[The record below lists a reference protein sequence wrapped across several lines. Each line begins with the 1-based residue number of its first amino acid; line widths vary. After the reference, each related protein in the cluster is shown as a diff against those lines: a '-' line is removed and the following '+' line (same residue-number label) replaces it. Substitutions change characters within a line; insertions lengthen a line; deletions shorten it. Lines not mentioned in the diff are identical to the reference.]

1 VIFLLR
7 RTRPCRAASGS
18 FLVESVVPPADRF
31 HAGGNNPVTVV
42 PPLLHG
48 FSPKFFLC
56 QRHARAGFPDR
67 TSVHRAQNLGLY
79 PEQLSRQTKRL
90 DTEVR
95 CCMKVD
101 YRLAEEDDLY
111 PIHTALVESLNQ
123 FAAER
128 ALPLVEMDFDESLP
142 LWRHLLGEGGKGFL
156 VAEVKKR
163 LAGFC
168 SYILRDHLWFLS
180 YLVVSPEFQGTGI
193 GRELFE
199 RALSEAR
206 GNETAKVVAAYTNA
220 SNWPSVSLYTRNGIY
235 PRMPVLKMEGSITN
249 LCEPSKPVEPL
260 AGQVVSLS
268 EETVSLIDDIDLQI
282 RGFRRDI
289 DHRFWLGSRG
299 MRCYVFGGKDGVSG
313 YAYVSNDGSIGPLA
327 ALSAD
332 HIASMLCFCLDR
344 LSSEGADQFSVH
356 VPGENTVALA
366 LLYDRGFKIQD
377 LSLVMSSVP
386 FGKWENYIISRPSL
400 L

>member
-1 VIFLLR
+1 MLWGRWYLRYFVYTPEGTILPQWYVCFPIRYSLEFL
-7 RTRPCRAASGS
+7 P
-18 FLVESVVPPADRF
+18 
-31 HAGGNNPVTVV
+31 
-42 PPLLHG
+42 
-48 FSPKFFLC
+48 C
-56 QRHARAGFPDR
+56 QRNTIGGSRNKRSG
-67 TSVHRAQNLGLY
+67 HRAENLGLY
-79 PEQLSRQTKRL
+79 PEMLPRLTKRL

-95 CCMKVD
+95 HYMKVD

-123 FAAER
+123 FAADR
-128 ALPLVEMDFDESLP
+128 VLPLVEMDFDENLP
-142 LWRHLLGEGGKGFL
+142 LWRHLLGPGGKGFL
-156 VAEVKKR
+156 VAEVKKHI
-163 LAGFC
+163 AGFC

-199 RALSEAR
+199 LALTEAR

-220 SNWPSVSLYTRNGIY
+220 SNWPSISLYTRNGLY

-249 LCEPSKPVEPL
+249 LCEPSEPVDPL
-260 AGQVVSLS
+260 PGQVVSLS

-289 DHRFWLGSRG
+289 DHRFWLGNRE
-299 MRCYVFGGKDGVSG
+299 MRCYVFRGKDGVSG
-313 YAYVSNDGSIGPLA
+313 YAYVSDDGNIGPLA
-327 ALSAD
+327 ALNAD
-332 HIASMLCFCLDR
+332 EIANMLCFCLDR
-344 LSSEGADQFSVH
+344 LSSEGADQFFVH
-356 VPGENTVALA
+356 VPGENTSALA

-377 LSLVMSSVP
+377 LGLVMSSVP